1 MRAPVVSAL
10 LIAAAF
16 CAGAASAENIVQI
29 YEIAKLNDAD
39 YRAAEATLRASLE
52 ADPQAR
58 AALRPQ
64 IDLSADLSYVN
75 SDRDISGVED
85 DFTQGGLA
93 VSLSQSLY
101 RRDLRVQLDQ
111 VDASV
116 AQAKA
121 EFEAADEAL
130 ILRVSAAYFDVLAA
144 LDNLDF
150 AKAEKEAI
158 AQQLEQAQRRFEVG
172 LIAITDVK
180 EAQASFDLSVASEI
194 EAENLLAT
202 SRQALLVLTGTSFDE
217 LQRLVDDAPL
227 KPPDPEDKEQ
237 WVEIAQE
244 QNLSLIAAKFAT
256 EVARQGIEINRSDN
270 YPTLDLIA
278 QYEYQDAD
286 GGLNPRDVNTA
297 SVGVQLNYP
306 LYTSGARGS
315 RIEQAR
321 AEFHTA
327 QELLEKQRRTTVQQ
341 ARDAY
346 LTVIAAISRVRALN
360 RALESSQ
367 AAAEATQA
375 GFEVGTRTSVDVLIA
390 LRSTYGAQRDYARAR
405 YDYILNTLSLYQA
418 AGILA
423 EEHLEAIARWLR

>member
-1 MRAPVVSAL
+1 MGTAE
-10 LIAAAF
+10 
-16 CAGAASAENIVQI
+16 AENIVEI
-29 YEIAKLNDAD
+29 YEFAKLNDAD
-39 YRAAEATLRASLE
+39 YRAAEAALRASLE

-64 IDLSADLSYVN
+64 IGLSADLSYVN
-75 SDRDISGVED
+75 TDDDVPGIKN

-93 VSLSQSLY
+93 LSLSQSLY
-101 RRDLRVQLDQ
+101 RRDLRVQLEQ
-111 VDASV
+111 VGASV

-130 ILRVSAAYFDVLAA
+130 ILRVSEAYFDVLAA

-150 AKAEKEAI
+150 AEAEKEAI

-180 EAQASFDLSVASEI
+180 EAQAQFDLSVAAEI
-194 EAENLLAT
+194 QAENLLAT
-202 SRQALLVLTGTSFDE
+202 TRQALVVITGTPFEE
-217 LQRLVDDAPL
+217 LQRVADDAPL
-227 KPPDPEDKEQ
+227 NPPDPDDIEQ
-237 WVEIAQE
+237 WVSIAQE
-244 QNLSLIAAKFAT
+244 QNLSLIAARFAA

-270 YPTLDLIA
+270 YPTLDLVA
-278 QYEYQDAD
+278 QYAYLDKD
-286 GGLNPRDVNTA
+286 GGFNEGDSNTA
-297 SVGVQLNYP
+297 SIGVQLNYP

-321 AEFHTA
+321 AEFETT
-327 QELLEKQRRTTVQQ
+327 QEFLEKQRRTTVQQ

-346 LTVIAAISRVRALN
+346 LTVIAAISSVRALKQ
-360 RALESSQ
+360 ALESSQ
-367 AAAEATQA
+367 AANEATQA
-375 GFEVGTRTSVDVLIA
+375 GFEVGTRTAVDVLIT
-390 LRSTYGAQRDYARAR
+390 LRSTYEAQRDYARAR
-405 YDYILNTLSLYQA
+405 YDYILNMLSLYQA